1 MVRAFAPPV
10 VTWLIFRK
18 YLRTNILEAYKN
30 IYSFFIPE
38 D

>member
-1 MVRAFAPPV
+1 MVREFVPSE

-18 YLRTNILEAYKN
+18 YLRTNILEAYRN